1 MQPLSSSPQP
11 VDCTALRPD
20 VPRVVAIGGGTGLPN
35 VLRGLRP
42 LLYSPHD
49 SAPLDQL
56 VAIVTTTDDGGSSGR
71 LRNELGIMPPG
82 DIRNCLS
89 ALSETGGVIA
99 DLFQYRFGAGGQLD
113 GHALGNLVLAA
124 LADVTNDFARAVEIA
139 ARVVGAR
146 GTVLPATAEP
156 VILVAELDDG
166 RTVRGETTITAAG
179 TGIRRLMLCPQRP
192 RCLRSAIDAIREA
205 DLIVVGPGSVYT
217 SLLPPLLVPELA
229 DAIERSTAT
238 RVFVMNLM
246 TEPGETDTF
255 SAAEHLRTIARHVG
269 RQLFDIV
276 LYSTSP
282 LSEPLVGQYGERGAL
297 PIRVTARDVEELSAL
312 GPQMI
317 GVPLA
322 VETAQHR
329 IRHHP
334 ERLGSAI
341 AAIAR
346 GQLRAW
352 HARDVLPR
360 GGQD

>member
-1 MQPLSSSPQP
+1 MQPLSSRIPP
-11 VDCTALRPD
+11 ADRTLPRPE

-42 LLYSPHD
+42 LLYAACDATPR
-49 SAPLDQL
+49 DQL

-71 LRNELGIMPPG
+71 LRNELGMMPPG

-99 DLFQYRFGAGGQLD
+99 ELLQYRFGTAGDLD
-113 GHALGNLVLAA
+113 GHALGNLMLAA
-124 LADVTNDFARAVEIA
+124 LADVTNDFARAVELVG
-139 ARVVGAR
+139 RVVGAR

-156 VILVAELDDG
+156 VTLVAELEDG
-166 RTVRGETTITAAG
+166 RTVHGETAIAAAG
-179 TGIRRLMLCPQRP
+179 ARVRSLTLSPEHP
-192 RCLRSAIDAIREA
+192 RCLESAVDAVRHA
-205 DLIVVGPGSVYT
+205 DLVVVGPGSLYT
-217 SLLPPLLVPELA
+217 SLLPPLLVPDLA
-229 DAIERSTAT
+229 EAIERSPAM
-238 RVFVMNLM
+238 RVLVMNLM
-246 TEPGETDTF
+246 TEPGETDDF
-255 SAAEHLRTIARHVG
+255 SAAEHLRTIARHAG
-269 RQLFDIV
+269 RQVFDIV
-276 LYSTSP
+276 LCSTSP
-282 LSEPLVGQYGERGAL
+282 LADTLVEQYGERGAS
-297 PIRVTARDVEELSAL
+297 PIRVTARDIEELSAL
-312 GPQMI
+312 GPQVI

-322 VETAQHR
+322 VETTRSR

-352 HARDVLPR
+352 RAREVLPR